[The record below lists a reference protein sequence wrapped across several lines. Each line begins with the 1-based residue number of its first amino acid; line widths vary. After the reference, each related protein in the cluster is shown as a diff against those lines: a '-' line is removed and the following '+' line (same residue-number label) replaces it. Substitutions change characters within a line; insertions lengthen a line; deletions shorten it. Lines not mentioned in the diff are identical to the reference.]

1 MEPITALFGIACLG
15 AGGGV
20 GYWLKQNHEKMQ
32 KLNDFNIVLQESQ
45 SAHFV
50 HLNNQ
55 VADTNARLVAL
66 NGMVDALRATNPE
79 LDGALKAYSTI
90 TQLEQV
96 GQLDESIDNL
106 ELFGNAL
113 TALETLVSPISVESE
128 VGATNLLTQT
138 SSNMVM
144 RLIEIFD
151 SHQMDVKSLGL
162 KPVSAHKLGHA
173 TMSLRRYD
181 WAETSFGIAYAS
193 SPGNANVLEALEF
206 IAIERGDEPLRR
218 HWLEARMTVNP
229 DNPELLRAH
238 AHLLAKM
245 GDMEAERDVLRLEA
259 LGLDTPADRSLLSG
273 LRARAGSHSEALEAI
288 EQALAEDP
296 NQAKDW
302 LSYAT
307 LLYQEGET
315 SKAFDAVDKCLE
327 LDRQSGDGWALCATI
342 LAPKQ
347 NRLKEALKAAIHAV
361 ALDAG
366 GVELVLLKADLL
378 LADGQATAAE
388 ESLTKALDKDM
399 MNGELRA
406 KIATRYLLDGRPDE
420 AQNLLDKTPV
430 GIDHALLHVVEGR
443 LHLVNADKT
452 RDGTGE
458 TDATL
463 LSVAIAAFEGALKL
477 NRELGVAWLGLA
489 RTQRLLR
496 NLDAAEEA
504 LTRARRLLSEDDSSA
519 AAEAALLALD
529 QGDITAAA
537 SLIDV
542 ADIHGDSSVITYVR
556 GNIEARSGHLERALE
571 YYGKTLKSDNTHIRA
586 RLNRC
591 SIYMAMDEGRK
602 ALDDAEILLDLAP
615 NFTLAR
621 FRKAEA
627 EMMLGEW
634 AQARDDLDIVLE
646 KAPHHHQA
654 LTQLAACFI
663 ALERPERAETPL
675 NEALRIAP
683 EYAPAWHQR
692 GLLYLEWGR
701 NDNAMSD
708 FEAAVKADPQHLDSR
723 LHIAAMYHEAEHFD
737 AAESAW
743 RAVLQLDP
751 DHIVAKTRLDEC
763 EVKLMA
769 Q

>member
-20 GYWLKQNHEKMQ
+20 GYWLKQNHEKML

-45 SAHFV
+45 SAHFMQ
-50 HLNNQ
+50 LNDQ
-55 VADTNARLVAL
+55 VSDL
-66 NGMVDALRATNPE
+66 NTQLTTLNKMVDALRATNPE
-79 LDGALKAYSTI
+79 LDGALKAYNTI
-90 TQLEQV
+90 FQLEQLEKK
-96 GQLDESIDNL
+96 GESID
-106 ELFGNAL
+106 ESHAFIEAL
-113 TALETLVSPISVESE
+113 SALETLVSPISVESE
-128 VGATNLLTQT
+128 VGATNILTQT

-151 SHQMDVKSLGL
+151 THQMNVQTLGL

-173 TMSLRRYD
+173 AMSLRRYD
-181 WAETSFGIAYAS
+181 WAETCFGIAYAS

-206 IAIERGDEPLRR
+206 IAIERGDEVLRR
-218 HWLEARMTVNP
+218 HWLEARMTVSP
-229 DNPELLRAH
+229 DNPNLLRAH

-273 LRARAGSHSEALEAI
+273 LRARAGSRSEALEAI

-296 NQAKDW
+296 SQAKDW
-302 LSYAT
+302 LSYAN
-307 LLYQEGET
+307 LLHEEGEV
-315 SKAFDAVDKCLE
+315 SKALDSVNKCLD
-327 LDRQSGDGWALCATI
+327 LDRQNGDAWALSATI
-342 LAPKQ
+342 LATKP
-347 NRLKEALKAAIHAV
+347 NRLKEALKSAIHAV

-366 GVELVLLKADLL
+366 GCDLVLLKADLL
-378 LADGQATAAE
+378 AADGQATAAE
-388 ESLTKALDKDM
+388 ESLVKALDKDM

-406 KIATRYLLDGRPDE
+406 RIATRYLLDGRPDD
-420 AQNLLDKTPV
+420 AQGLLDTTPV

-463 LSVAIAAFEGALKL
+463 LSVAISAFEGALKL

-496 NLDAAEEA
+496 NMDGAEEA
-504 LTRARRLLSEDDSSA
+504 LTRARRLLPEGDSSA

-542 ADIHGDSSVITYVR
+542 ADIHGDSPVISYVR
-556 GNIEARSGHLERALE
+556 GNIEARSGHLDRALE
-571 YYGKTLKSDNTHIRA
+571 YYGKTLKSDTNHIRA

-591 SIYMAMDEGRK
+591 SIYMALDEGRK

-634 AQARDDLDIVLE
+634 SRAREDLDIVLE

-663 ALERPERAETPL
+663 ALDRPERAETPL

-683 EYAPAWHQR
+683 NYAPAWHQR

-723 LHIAAMYHEAEHFD
+723 LHIAAMHHEAEQFD
-737 AAESAW
+737 TAAPAW
-743 RAVLQLDP
+743 REVLQIDP
-751 DHIVAKTRLDEC
+751 DHVVAKTRLDEC
-763 EVKLMA
+763 EAKLIA

>member
-20 GYWLKQNHEKMQ
+20 GYWLKQNHEKML

-45 SAHFV
+45 SAHFMQLNSQV
-50 HLNNQ
+50 SDLNLQLSNLNN
-55 VADTNARLVAL
+55 
-66 NGMVDALRATNPE
+66 MVNALRATNPD

-90 TQLEQV
+90 TQLEQN
-96 GQLDESIDNL
+96 GKNGESIDSSHVFI
-106 ELFGNAL
+106 EAL
-113 TALETLVSPISVESE
+113 SALETLVSPISVDSE

-151 SHQMDVKSLGL
+151 THQMNVKTLGL

-181 WAETSFGIAYAS
+181 WAETCFGIAYAS

-206 IAIERGDEPLRR
+206 IAIERGDEVLRR

-229 DNPELLRAH
+229 DNPDLLRAH

-245 GDMEAERDVLRLEA
+245 GDVEAERDVLRLEA

-273 LRARAGSHSEALEAI
+273 LRARAGSRSEALEAI

-307 LLYQEGET
+307 LLHEEGEV
-315 SKAFDAVDKCLE
+315 SKALDSVNKSLD
-327 LDRQSGDGWALCATI
+327 LDRQSGDAWALSATI
-342 LAPKQ
+342 LAAKP

-366 GVELVLLKADLL
+366 GCDMVLLKADLL

-388 ESLTKALDKDM
+388 ESLVKALDKDM

-406 KIATRYLLDGRPDE
+406 KIATRYLLDGRPND

-463 LSVAIAAFEGALKL
+463 LSVAISAFEGALKL

-489 RTQRLLR
+489 RTHRLLR
-496 NLDAAEEA
+496 NMDGAEEA
-504 LTRARRLLSEDDSSA
+504 LTRARRLLPEGDSSA

-542 ADIHGDSSVITYVR
+542 ADIHGDSPVISYVR
-556 GNIEARSGHLERALE
+556 GNIEARTGHLDRALE
-571 YYGKTLKSDNTHIRA
+571 YYGKTLKADTTHIRA

-591 SIYMAMDEGRK
+591 SIYMALDEGRK
-602 ALDDAEILLDLAP
+602 ALDDTEILLDLAP

-634 AQARDDLDIVLE
+634 SRAREDLDIVLE

-663 ALERPERAETPL
+663 ALDRPERAETPL

-683 EYAPAWHQR
+683 NYAPAWHQR
-692 GLLYLEWGR
+692 GLLYLEWSR

-723 LHIAAMYHEAEHFD
+723 LHIAAMHHESEQFD
-737 AAESAW
+737 AAAPAW
-743 RAVLQLDP
+743 REVLNIDP
-751 DHIVAKTRLDEC
+751 DHVVAKTRLDEC

>member
-20 GYWLKQNHEKMQ
+20 GYWLKQNHEKML

-45 SAHFV
+45 SAHFMQ
-50 HLNNQ
+50 LNNQ
-55 VADTNARLVAL
+55 VSDL
-66 NGMVDALRATNPE
+66 NTQLTTLNNMVDALRATNPE
-79 LDGALKAYSTI
+79 LDGALKAYNTI
-90 TQLEQV
+90 FQLEQ
-96 GQLDESIDNL
+96 LDKKGESID
-106 ELFGNAL
+106 ESHVFIEAL
-113 TALETLVSPISVESE
+113 SALETLVSPISVESE
-128 VGATNLLTQT
+128 VGATNILTQT

-151 SHQMDVKSLGL
+151 THQMNVQTLGL

-173 TMSLRRYD
+173 AMSLRRYD
-181 WAETSFGIAYAS
+181 WAETCFGIAYAS

-206 IAIERGDEPLRR
+206 IAIERGDEVLRR
-218 HWLEARMTVNP
+218 HWLEARMTVSP
-229 DNPELLRAH
+229 DNPDLLRAH

-273 LRARAGSHSEALEAI
+273 LRARAGSRSEALEAI

-296 NQAKDW
+296 SQAKDW
-302 LSYAT
+302 LSYAN
-307 LLYQEGET
+307 LLHEEGEV
-315 SKAFDAVDKCLE
+315 SKALDSVNKCLD
-327 LDRQSGDGWALCATI
+327 LDRQNGDAWALSATI
-342 LAPKQ
+342 LATKP
-347 NRLKEALKAAIHAV
+347 NRLKEALKSAIHAV

-366 GVELVLLKADLL
+366 GCDLVLLKADLL
-378 LADGQATAAE
+378 AADGQATAAE
-388 ESLTKALDKDM
+388 ESLVKALDKDM

-406 KIATRYLLDGRPDE
+406 RIATRYLLDGRPDD
-420 AQNLLDKTPV
+420 AQGLLDSTPV

-463 LSVAIAAFEGALKL
+463 LSVAISAFEGALKL

-496 NLDAAEEA
+496 NMDGAEEA
-504 LTRARRLLSEDDSSA
+504 LTRARRLLPEGDSSA

-542 ADIHGDSSVITYVR
+542 ADIHGDSPVISYVR
-556 GNIEARSGHLERALE
+556 GNIEARSGHLDRALE
-571 YYGKTLKSDNTHIRA
+571 YYGKTLKSDTNHIRA

-591 SIYMAMDEGRK
+591 SIYMALDEGRK

-634 AQARDDLDIVLE
+634 SRAREDLDIVLE

-663 ALERPERAETPL
+663 ALDRPERAETPL

-683 EYAPAWHQR
+683 NYAPAWHQR

-723 LHIAAMYHEAEHFD
+723 LHIAAMNHEAEQFD
-737 AAESAW
+737 VAAPAW
-743 RAVLQLDP
+743 REVQQIDP
-751 DHIVAKTRLDEC
+751 DHVVAKTRIDAC
-763 EVKLMA
+763 EVKMMA
-769 Q
+769 

>member
-15 AGGGV
+15 AGGAV
-20 GYWLKQNHEKMQ
+20 GYWLKQNHEKML

-45 SAHFV
+45 SAHFMQ
-50 HLNNQ
+50 LNNQ
-55 VADTNARLVAL
+55 VSDL
-66 NGMVDALRATNPE
+66 NTQLNTLNNMVDALRATNPE
-79 LDGALKAYSTI
+79 LDGALKAYNI
-90 TQLEQV
+90 IFQLEQLEKK
-96 GQLDESIDNL
+96 GDSIDESHAFI
-106 ELFGNAL
+106 EAL
-113 TALETLVSPISVESE
+113 SALETLVSPISVESE
-128 VGATNLLTQT
+128 VGATNILTQT

-151 SHQMDVKSLGL
+151 THQMNVQTLGL

-173 TMSLRRYD
+173 AMSLRRYD
-181 WAETSFGIAYAS
+181 WAETCFGIAYAS

-206 IAIERGDEPLRR
+206 IAIERGDEVLRR
-218 HWLEARMTVNP
+218 HWLEARMTVSP
-229 DNPELLRAH
+229 DNPNLLRAH

-273 LRARAGSHSEALEAI
+273 LRARAGSRSEALEAI

-296 NQAKDW
+296 SQAKDW
-302 LSYAT
+302 LSYAN
-307 LLYQEGET
+307 LLHEEGEV
-315 SKAFDAVDKCLE
+315 SKALDSVNKCLD
-327 LDRQSGDGWALCATI
+327 LDRQNGDAWALSATI
-342 LAPKQ
+342 LATKP
-347 NRLKEALKAAIHAV
+347 NRLKEALKSAIHAV

-366 GVELVLLKADLL
+366 GCDLVLLKADLL
-378 LADGQATAAE
+378 AADGQATAAE
-388 ESLTKALDKDM
+388 ESLVKALDKDM

-406 KIATRYLLDGRPDE
+406 RIATRYLLDGRPDD
-420 AQNLLDKTPV
+420 AQGLLDTTPV

-463 LSVAIAAFEGALKL
+463 LSVAISAFEGALKL

-496 NLDAAEEA
+496 NMDGAEEA
-504 LTRARRLLSEDDSSA
+504 LTRARRLLPEGDSSA

-542 ADIHGDSSVITYVR
+542 ADIHGDSPVISYVR
-556 GNIEARSGHLERALE
+556 GNIEARSGHLDRALE
-571 YYGKTLKSDNTHIRA
+571 YYGKTLKSDTNHIRA

-591 SIYMAMDEGRK
+591 SIYMALDEGRK

-634 AQARDDLDIVLE
+634 SMAREDLDIVLE

-663 ALERPERAETPL
+663 ALDRPERAETPL

-683 EYAPAWHQR
+683 NYAPAWHQR

-723 LHIAAMYHEAEHFD
+723 LHIAAMHHEAEQFD
-737 AAESAW
+737 TAAPAW
-743 RAVLQLDP
+743 REVLQIDP
-751 DHIVAKTRLDEC
+751 DHVVAKTRLDEC
-763 EVKLMA
+763 EAKLIA

>member
-20 GYWLKQNHEKMQ
+20 GYWLKQNHEKML

-45 SAHFV
+45 SAHFMQ
-50 HLNNQ
+50 LNDQ
-55 VADTNARLVAL
+55 VSDLNTQLTNL
-66 NGMVDALRATNPE
+66 NKMVDALRATNPE
-79 LDGALKAYSTI
+79 LDGALKAYNTI
-90 TQLEQV
+90 FQLEQLEKK
-96 GQLDESIDNL
+96 GESID
-106 ELFGNAL
+106 ESHAFIEAL
-113 TALETLVSPISVESE
+113 SALETLVSPISVESE
-128 VGATNLLTQT
+128 VGATNILTQT

-151 SHQMDVKSLGL
+151 THQMNVQTLGL

-173 TMSLRRYD
+173 AMSLRRYD
-181 WAETSFGIAYAS
+181 WAETCFGIAYAS

-206 IAIERGDEPLRR
+206 IAIERGDEVLRR
-218 HWLEARMTVNP
+218 HWLEARMTVSP
-229 DNPELLRAH
+229 DNPNLLRAH

-273 LRARAGSHSEALEAI
+273 LRARAGSRSEALEAI

-296 NQAKDW
+296 SQAKDW
-302 LSYAT
+302 LSYAN
-307 LLYQEGET
+307 LLHEEGEV
-315 SKAFDAVDKCLE
+315 SKALDSVNKCLD
-327 LDRQSGDGWALCATI
+327 LDRQNGDAWALSATI
-342 LAPKQ
+342 LATKP
-347 NRLKEALKAAIHAV
+347 NRLKEALKSAIHAV

-366 GVELVLLKADLL
+366 GCDLVLLKADLL
-378 LADGQATAAE
+378 AADGQATAAE
-388 ESLTKALDKDM
+388 ESLVKALDKDM

-406 KIATRYLLDGRPDE
+406 RIATRYLLDGRPDD
-420 AQNLLDKTPV
+420 AQGLLDTTPV

-463 LSVAIAAFEGALKL
+463 LSVAISAFEGALKL

-496 NLDAAEEA
+496 NMDGAEEA
-504 LTRARRLLSEDDSSA
+504 LTRARRLLPEGDSSA

-542 ADIHGDSSVITYVR
+542 ADIHGDSPVISYVR
-556 GNIEARSGHLERALE
+556 GNIEARSGHLDRALE
-571 YYGKTLKSDNTHIRA
+571 YYGKTLKSDTNHIRA

-591 SIYMAMDEGRK
+591 SIYMALDEGRK

-634 AQARDDLDIVLE
+634 SRAREDLDIVLE

-663 ALERPERAETPL
+663 ALDRPERAETPL

-683 EYAPAWHQR
+683 NYAPAWHQR

-723 LHIAAMYHEAEHFD
+723 LHIAAMHHEAEQFD
-737 AAESAW
+737 VAAPAW
-743 RAVLQLDP
+743 REVLQIDP
-751 DHIVAKTRLDEC
+751 DHVVAKTRLDEC
-763 EVKLMA
+763 EAKLIA

>member
-20 GYWLKQNHEKMQ
+20 GYWLKQNHEKML

-45 SAHFV
+45 SAHFMQ
-50 HLNNQ
+50 LNNQ
-55 VADTNARLVAL
+55 VSDL
-66 NGMVDALRATNPE
+66 NIQLTTLNNMVDALRATNPE
-79 LDGALKAYSTI
+79 LDGALKAYNTI
-90 TQLEQV
+90 FQLEQLSKN
-96 GQLDESIDNL
+96 GESIDESHTFN
-106 ELFGNAL
+106 EAL
-113 TALETLVSPISVESE
+113 SALETLVSPISVDNE
-128 VGATNLLTQT
+128 VGAANVLTQT

-151 SHQMDVKSLGL
+151 THQMNVQTLGL

-173 TMSLRRYD
+173 AMSLRRYD
-181 WAETSFGIAYAS
+181 WAETCFGIAYAS

-206 IAIERGDEPLRR
+206 IAIERGDEVLRR
-218 HWLEARMTVNP
+218 HWLEARMTVSP
-229 DNPELLRAH
+229 DNPDLLRSH

-273 LRARAGSHSEALEAI
+273 LRARAGSRSEALEAI

-307 LLYQEGET
+307 LLHEEGEVG
-315 SKAFDAVDKCLE
+315 KALDSVNKCLD
-327 LDRQSGDGWALCATI
+327 LDRQNGDAWALSATI
-342 LAPKQ
+342 LATKP
-347 NRLKEALKAAIHAV
+347 NRLKEALKSAIHAV

-366 GVELVLLKADLL
+366 GCDLVLLKADLL
-378 LADGQATAAE
+378 AADGQATAAE
-388 ESLTKALDKDM
+388 ESLIKALDKDM

-406 KIATRYLLDGRPDE
+406 RIATRYLLDGRPDD
-420 AQNLLDKTPV
+420 AQSLLDATPV

-463 LSVAIAAFEGALKL
+463 LSVAISAFEGALKL

-496 NLDAAEEA
+496 NMDGAEEA
-504 LTRARRLLSEDDSSA
+504 LTRARRLLPEGDSSA

-542 ADIHGDSSVITYVR
+542 ADIHGDSPVISYVR
-556 GNIEARSGHLERALE
+556 GNIEARTGHLDRALE
-571 YYGKTLKSDNTHIRA
+571 YYGKTLKSDTNHIRA

-591 SIYMAMDEGRK
+591 SIYMALDEGRK

-634 AQARDDLDIVLE
+634 SRAREDLDIVLE

-663 ALERPERAETPL
+663 ALDRPERAETPL

-683 EYAPAWHQR
+683 NYAPAWHQR

-708 FEAAVKADPQHLDSR
+708 FEAAVKANPQHLDSR
-723 LHIAAMYHEAEHFD
+723 LHIAAMHHEAEQFD
-737 AAESAW
+737 AAAPAW
-743 RAVLQLDP
+743 REVLQIDP

-763 EVKLMA
+763 ETKLTA

>member
-20 GYWLKQNHEKMQ
+20 GYWLKQNHEKML

-45 SAHFV
+45 SAHFMQ
-50 HLNNQ
+50 LNDQ
-55 VADTNARLVAL
+55 VADVNARLSSL
-66 NGMVDALRATNPE
+66 NNMVDALRATKPD
-79 LDGALKAYSTI
+79 LDGALMAYTTI
-90 TQLEQV
+90 TNLEQS
-96 GQLDESIDNL
+96 GQSINDAES
-106 ELFGNAL
+106 FRQAL
-113 TALETLVSPISVESE
+113 HALETLVSTISVESP
-128 VGATNLLTQT
+128 VGATDLLNQT
-138 SSNMVM
+138 TSNMVM
-144 RLIEIFD
+144 RLIELFD
-151 SHQMDVKSLGL
+151 THQMDVTTLGL

-181 WAETSFGIAYAS
+181 WAETCFGIAYAS
-193 SPGNANVLEALEF
+193 SPGNANVLESLEY
-206 IAIERGDEPLRR
+206 IAIERGDEVLRR

-229 DNPELLRAH
+229 DNPDLLRAH
-238 AHLLAKM
+238 AHLLAKL

-259 LGLDTPADRSLLSG
+259 LGLDTAADRSLLSG
-273 LRARAGSHSEALEAI
+273 LRARAGSRSEALEAI

-296 NQAKDW
+296 SQAKDW
-302 LSYAT
+302 LSYAN
-307 LLYQEGET
+307 LLYQDGEI
-315 SKAFDAVDKCLE
+315 SKALDAVDKCLAI
-327 LDRQSGDGWALCATI
+327 DRQSGGAWALSAII

-347 NRLKEALKAAIHAV
+347 NRLKDALKSAIHAV

-366 GVELVLLKADLL
+366 GVNLVLLKADLL

-388 ESLTKALDKDM
+388 ESLTKALEKDM

-406 KIATRYLLDGRPDE
+406 RIATRYLVDGRPDE
-420 AQNLLDKTPV
+420 AQRLLDTTPV

-443 LHLVNADKT
+443 LHLVNADKA

-477 NRELGVAWLGLA
+477 NRELGVAWLGHA
-489 RTQRLLR
+489 RTHRLLR
-496 NLDAAEEA
+496 NLDAAEES
-504 LTRARRLLSEDDSSA
+504 LTRARRLLPEDDSSA

-542 ADIHGDSSVITYVR
+542 ADIHGDSPVITYVR
-556 GNIEARSGHLERALE
+556 GNIEARSGHLGLALE
-571 YYGKTLKSDNTHIRA
+571 YYGKTLKADTNHIRA

-591 SIYMAMDEGRK
+591 SIYMAMDEARK

-634 AQARDDLDIVLE
+634 ARAREDLDIVLE

-663 ALERPERAETPL
+663 ALDRPERAETPL
-675 NEALRIAP
+675 NEALRINP
-683 EYAPAWHQR
+683 DYAPAWHQR

-708 FEAAVKADPQHLDSR
+708 FEAAIKADPQHLDSR
-723 LHIAAMYHEAEHFD
+723 LHIAAMYHESEHFD
-737 AAESAW
+737 AAGSAW

-751 DHIVAKTRLDEC
+751 DHIVAKARLDEC
-763 EVKLMA
+763 EAKLVA
-769 Q
+769 

>member
-20 GYWLKQNHEKMQ
+20 GYWLKQNHEKML

-45 SAHFV
+45 SAHFMQ
-50 HLNNQ
+50 LNNQ
-55 VADTNARLVAL
+55 VSDL
-66 NGMVDALRATNPE
+66 NTQLTTLNNMVDALRATNPE
-79 LDGALKAYSTI
+79 LDGALKAYNTI
-90 TQLEQV
+90 FQLEQ
-96 GQLDESIDNL
+96 LDKKGESID
-106 ELFGNAL
+106 ESHAFIEAL
-113 TALETLVSPISVESE
+113 SALETLVSPISVESE
-128 VGATNLLTQT
+128 VGATNILTQT

-151 SHQMDVKSLGL
+151 THQMNVQTLGL

-173 TMSLRRYD
+173 AMSLRRYD
-181 WAETSFGIAYAS
+181 WAETCFGIAYAS

-206 IAIERGDEPLRR
+206 IAIERGDEVLRR
-218 HWLEARMTVNP
+218 HWLEARMTVSP
-229 DNPELLRAH
+229 DNPDLLRAH

-273 LRARAGSHSEALEAI
+273 LRARAGSRSEALEAI

-296 NQAKDW
+296 SQAKDW
-302 LSYAT
+302 LSYAN
-307 LLYQEGET
+307 LLHEEGEV
-315 SKAFDAVDKCLE
+315 SKALDSVNKCLD
-327 LDRQSGDGWALCATI
+327 LDRQNGDAWALSATI
-342 LAPKQ
+342 LATKP
-347 NRLKEALKAAIHAV
+347 NRLKEALKSAIHAV

-366 GVELVLLKADLL
+366 GCDLVLLKADLL
-378 LADGQATAAE
+378 AADGQATAAE
-388 ESLTKALDKDM
+388 ESLVKALDKDM

-406 KIATRYLLDGRPDE
+406 RIATRYLLDGRPDD
-420 AQNLLDKTPV
+420 AQGLLDSTPV

-463 LSVAIAAFEGALKL
+463 LSVAISAFEGALKL

-496 NLDAAEEA
+496 NMDGAEEA
-504 LTRARRLLSEDDSSA
+504 LTRARRLLPEGDSSA

-542 ADIHGDSSVITYVR
+542 ADIHGDSPVISYVR
-556 GNIEARSGHLERALE
+556 GNIEARSGHLDRALE
-571 YYGKTLKSDNTHIRA
+571 YYGKTLKSDTNHIRA

-591 SIYMAMDEGRK
+591 SIYMALDEGRK

-634 AQARDDLDIVLE
+634 SRAREDLDIVLE

-663 ALERPERAETPL
+663 ALDRPERAETPL

-683 EYAPAWHQR
+683 NYAPAWHQR

-723 LHIAAMYHEAEHFD
+723 LHIAAMHHEAEQFD
-737 AAESAW
+737 VAAPAW
-743 RAVLQLDP
+743 REVLQIDP
-751 DHIVAKTRLDEC
+751 DHVVAKTRLDEC

-769 Q
+769 

>member
-20 GYWLKQNHEKMQ
+20 GYWLKQNHEKML

-45 SAHFV
+45 SAHFMQ
-50 HLNNQ
+50 LNDQ
-55 VADTNARLVAL
+55 VSDL
-66 NGMVDALRATNPE
+66 NTQLTTLNKMVDALRATNPE
-79 LDGALKAYSTI
+79 LDGALKAYNTI
-90 TQLEQV
+90 FQLEQLEKK
-96 GQLDESIDNL
+96 GESID
-106 ELFGNAL
+106 ESHAFIEAL
-113 TALETLVSPISVESE
+113 SALETLVSPISVESE
-128 VGATNLLTQT
+128 VGATNILTQT

-151 SHQMDVKSLGL
+151 THQMNVQTLGL

-173 TMSLRRYD
+173 AMSLRRYD
-181 WAETSFGIAYAS
+181 WAETCFGIAYAS

-206 IAIERGDEPLRR
+206 IAIERGDEVLRR
-218 HWLEARMTVNP
+218 HWLEARMTVSP
-229 DNPELLRAH
+229 DNPNLLRAH

-273 LRARAGSHSEALEAI
+273 LRARAGSRSEALEAI

-296 NQAKDW
+296 SQAKDW
-302 LSYAT
+302 LSYAN
-307 LLYQEGET
+307 LLHEEGEV
-315 SKAFDAVDKCLE
+315 SKALDSVNKCLD
-327 LDRQSGDGWALCATI
+327 LDRQNGDAWALSATI
-342 LAPKQ
+342 LATKP
-347 NRLKEALKAAIHAV
+347 NRLKEALKSAIHAV

-366 GVELVLLKADLL
+366 GCDLVLLKADLL
-378 LADGQATAAE
+378 AADGQATAAE
-388 ESLTKALDKDM
+388 ESLVKALDKDM

-406 KIATRYLLDGRPDE
+406 RIATRYLLDGRPDD
-420 AQNLLDKTPV
+420 AQGLLDSTPV

-463 LSVAIAAFEGALKL
+463 LSVAISAFEGALKL

-496 NLDAAEEA
+496 NMDGAEEA
-504 LTRARRLLSEDDSSA
+504 LTRARRLLPEGDSSA

-542 ADIHGDSSVITYVR
+542 ADIHGDSPVISYVR
-556 GNIEARSGHLERALE
+556 GNIEARSGHLDRALE
-571 YYGKTLKSDNTHIRA
+571 YYGKTLKSDTNHIRA

-591 SIYMAMDEGRK
+591 SIYMALDEGRK

-634 AQARDDLDIVLE
+634 SRAREDLDIVLE

-663 ALERPERAETPL
+663 ALDRPERAETPL

-683 EYAPAWHQR
+683 NYAPAWHQR

-701 NDNAMSD
+701 NDNAISD

-723 LHIAAMYHEAEHFD
+723 LHIAAMHHEAEQFD
-737 AAESAW
+737 VAAPAW
-743 RAVLQLDP
+743 REVLQIDP
-751 DHIVAKTRLDEC
+751 DHVVAKTRLDEC
-763 EVKLMA
+763 EAKLIA

>member
-20 GYWLKQNHEKMQ
+20 GYWLKQNHEKML

-45 SAHFV
+45 SAHFMQ
-50 HLNNQ
+50 LNNQ
-55 VADTNARLVAL
+55 VSDL
-66 NGMVDALRATNPE
+66 NTQLNTLNNMVDALRATNPE
-79 LDGALKAYSTI
+79 LDGALKAYNTI
-90 TQLEQV
+90 FQLEQLEKK
-96 GQLDESIDNL
+96 GESID
-106 ELFGNAL
+106 ESHAFIEAL
-113 TALETLVSPISVESE
+113 SALETLVSPISVESE
-128 VGATNLLTQT
+128 VGATNILTQT

-151 SHQMDVKSLGL
+151 THQMNVQTLGL

-173 TMSLRRYD
+173 AMSLRRYD
-181 WAETSFGIAYAS
+181 WAETCFGIAYAS

-206 IAIERGDEPLRR
+206 IAIERGDEVLRR
-218 HWLEARMTVNP
+218 HWLEARMTVSP
-229 DNPELLRAH
+229 DNPDLLRAH

-273 LRARAGSHSEALEAI
+273 LRARAGSRSEALEAI

-296 NQAKDW
+296 SQAKDW
-302 LSYAT
+302 LSYAN
-307 LLYQEGET
+307 LLHEEGEV
-315 SKAFDAVDKCLE
+315 SKALDSVNKCLD
-327 LDRQSGDGWALCATI
+327 LDRQNGDAWALSATI
-342 LAPKQ
+342 LATKP
-347 NRLKEALKAAIHAV
+347 NRLKEALKSAIHAV

-366 GVELVLLKADLL
+366 GCDLVLLKADLL
-378 LADGQATAAE
+378 AADGQATAAE
-388 ESLTKALDKDM
+388 ESLVKALDKDM

-406 KIATRYLLDGRPDE
+406 RIATRYLLDGRPDD
-420 AQNLLDKTPV
+420 AQGLLDSTPV

-463 LSVAIAAFEGALKL
+463 LSVAISAFEGALKL

-496 NLDAAEEA
+496 NMDGAEEA
-504 LTRARRLLSEDDSSA
+504 LTRARRLLPEGDSSA

-542 ADIHGDSSVITYVR
+542 ADIHGDSPVICYVR
-556 GNIEARSGHLERALE
+556 GNIEAISGHLDPALE
-571 YYGKTLKSDNTHIRA
+571 DYGKTLKSDTNHIRA

-591 SIYMAMDEGRK
+591 SIYMALDEGRK

-634 AQARDDLDIVLE
+634 SRAREDLDIVLE
-646 KAPHHHQA
+646 KAPHHHQV

-663 ALERPERAETPL
+663 ALDRPERAETPL

-683 EYAPAWHQR
+683 NYAPAWHQR

-701 NDNAMSD
+701 NDNAISD

-723 LHIAAMYHEAEHFD
+723 LHIAAMHHEAEQFD
-737 AAESAW
+737 VAAPAW
-743 RAVLQLDP
+743 REVLQIDP
-751 DHIVAKTRLDEC
+751 DHVVAKTRLDEC

-769 Q
+769 

>member
-20 GYWLKQNHEKMQ
+20 GYWLKQNHEKML

-45 SAHFV
+45 SAHFMQ
-50 HLNNQ
+50 LNNQ
-55 VADTNARLVAL
+55 VSDL
-66 NGMVDALRATNPE
+66 NIQLTTLNNMVDALRATNPE
-79 LDGALKAYSTI
+79 LDGALKAYNTI
-90 TQLEQV
+90 FQLEQLSKN
-96 GQLDESIDNL
+96 GESID
-106 ELFGNAL
+106 ESHAFIEAL
-113 TALETLVSPISVESE
+113 SALETLVSPISVENE
-128 VGATNLLTQT
+128 VGAANILTQT

-151 SHQMDVKSLGL
+151 THQMNVQTLGL

-173 TMSLRRYD
+173 AMSLRRYD
-181 WAETSFGIAYAS
+181 WAETCFGIAYAS

-206 IAIERGDEPLRR
+206 IAIERGDEVLRR
-218 HWLEARMTVNP
+218 HWLEARMTVSP
-229 DNPELLRAH
+229 DNPDLLRSH

-273 LRARAGSHSEALEAI
+273 LRARAGSRSEALEAI

-307 LLYQEGET
+307 LLHEEGEVG
-315 SKAFDAVDKCLE
+315 KALDSVNKCLD
-327 LDRQSGDGWALCATI
+327 LDRQNGDAWALSATI
-342 LAPKQ
+342 LATKP
-347 NRLKEALKAAIHAV
+347 NRLKEALKSAIHAV

-366 GVELVLLKADLL
+366 GCDLVLLKADLL
-378 LADGQATAAE
+378 AADGQATAAE
-388 ESLTKALDKDM
+388 ESLIKALDKDM

-406 KIATRYLLDGRPDE
+406 RIATRYLLDGRPDD
-420 AQNLLDKTPV
+420 AQSLLDATPV

-463 LSVAIAAFEGALKL
+463 LSVAISAFEGALKL

-496 NLDAAEEA
+496 NMDGAEEA
-504 LTRARRLLSEDDSSA
+504 LTRARRLLPEGDSSA

-542 ADIHGDSSVITYVR
+542 ADIHGDSPVISYVR
-556 GNIEARSGHLERALE
+556 GNIEARTGHLDRALE
-571 YYGKTLKSDNTHIRA
+571 YYGKTLKSDTNHIRA

-591 SIYMAMDEGRK
+591 SIYMALDEGRK

-634 AQARDDLDIVLE
+634 SRAREDLDIVLE

-663 ALERPERAETPL
+663 ALDRPERAETPL

-683 EYAPAWHQR
+683 NYAPAWHQR

-708 FEAAVKADPQHLDSR
+708 FEAAVKANPQHLDSR
-723 LHIAAMYHEAEHFD
+723 LHIAAMHHEAEQFD
-737 AAESAW
+737 VAAPAW
-743 RAVLQLDP
+743 REVLQIDP
-751 DHIVAKTRLDEC
+751 DHVVAKTRLDEC
-763 EVKLMA
+763 EAKLIA

>member
-20 GYWLKQNHEKMQ
+20 GYWLKQNHEKML

-45 SAHFV
+45 SAHFMQ
-50 HLNNQ
+50 LNNQ
-55 VADTNARLVAL
+55 VSDL
-66 NGMVDALRATNPE
+66 NTQLTTLNNMVDALRATNPE
-79 LDGALKAYSTI
+79 LDGALKAYNTI
-90 TQLEQV
+90 FQLEQLNKK
-96 GQLDESIDNL
+96 GESID
-106 ELFGNAL
+106 ESHAFIEAL
-113 TALETLVSPISVESE
+113 SALETLVSPISVESE
-128 VGATNLLTQT
+128 VGATNILTQT

-151 SHQMDVKSLGL
+151 THQMNVQTLGL

-173 TMSLRRYD
+173 AMSLRRYD
-181 WAETSFGIAYAS
+181 WAETCFGIAYAS

-206 IAIERGDEPLRR
+206 IAIERGDEVLRR
-218 HWLEARMTVNP
+218 HWLEARMTVSP
-229 DNPELLRAH
+229 DNPDLLRAH

-273 LRARAGSHSEALEAI
+273 LRARAGSRSEALEAI

-296 NQAKDW
+296 SQAKDW
-302 LSYAT
+302 LSYAN
-307 LLYQEGET
+307 LLHEEGEV
-315 SKAFDAVDKCLE
+315 SKALDSVNKCLD
-327 LDRQSGDGWALCATI
+327 LDRQNGDAWALSATI
-342 LAPKQ
+342 LATKP
-347 NRLKEALKAAIHAV
+347 NRLKEALKSAIHAV

-366 GVELVLLKADLL
+366 GCDLVLLKADLL
-378 LADGQATAAE
+378 AADGQATAAE
-388 ESLTKALDKDM
+388 ESLVKALDKDM

-406 KIATRYLLDGRPDE
+406 RIATRYLLDGRPDD
-420 AQNLLDKTPV
+420 AQGLLDSTPV

-463 LSVAIAAFEGALKL
+463 LSVAISAFEGALKL

-496 NLDAAEEA
+496 NMDGAEEA
-504 LTRARRLLSEDDSSA
+504 LTRARRLLPEGDSSA

-542 ADIHGDSSVITYVR
+542 ADIHGDSPVISYVR
-556 GNIEARSGHLERALE
+556 GNIEARSGHLDRALE
-571 YYGKTLKSDNTHIRA
+571 YYGKTLKSDTNHIRA

-591 SIYMAMDEGRK
+591 SIYMALDEGRK

-634 AQARDDLDIVLE
+634 SRAREDLDIVLE

-663 ALERPERAETPL
+663 ALDRPERAETPL

-683 EYAPAWHQR
+683 NYAPAWHQR

-723 LHIAAMYHEAEHFD
+723 LHIAAMHHEAEQFD
-737 AAESAW
+737 VAAPAW
-743 RAVLQLDP
+743 REVLQIDP
-751 DHIVAKTRLDEC
+751 DHVVAKTRLDEC
-763 EVKLMA
+763 EVKLIA
-769 Q
+769 

>member
-20 GYWLKQNHEKMQ
+20 GYWLKQNHEKML

-45 SAHFV
+45 SAHFAQLNSQV
-50 HLNNQ
+50 SDLGIQLSNLNN
-55 VADTNARLVAL
+55 L
-66 NGMVDALRATNPE
+66 VDALRATNPD

-90 TQLEQV
+90 IQLEQD
-96 GQLDESIDNL
+96 GKNCESITGTHTFI
-106 ELFGNAL
+106 EAL
-113 TALETLVSPISVESE
+113 SALETLVSPISVDSE
-128 VGATNLLTQT
+128 VGVTDLLTQT
-138 SSNMVM
+138 SLNMVM

-151 SHQMDVKSLGL
+151 THQMDVKTLEL

-173 TMSLRRYD
+173 ALSLRRYD
-181 WAETSFGIAYAS
+181 WAETCFGIAYAS

-206 IAIERGDEPLRR
+206 IAIERGDEVLRR

-273 LRARAGSHSEALEAI
+273 LRARAGSRSEALEAI

-296 NQAKDW
+296 SQAKDW
-302 LSYAT
+302 LSYAN
-307 LLYQEGET
+307 LLHQEGEV
-315 SKAFDAVDKCLE
+315 SKALDSVNKSLD
-327 LDRQSGDGWALCATI
+327 LDRQNGDAWALSATI
-342 LAPKQ
+342 LATKP

-366 GVELVLLKADLL
+366 GCDMVLLKADLL
-378 LADGQATAAE
+378 VADGQATAAE
-388 ESLTKALDKDM
+388 ESLVKALDKDM

-406 KIATRYLLDGRPDE
+406 KIATRYLLDGRPNE

-463 LSVAIAAFEGALKL
+463 LSVAISAFEGALKL

-489 RTQRLLR
+489 RTHRLLR
-496 NLDAAEEA
+496 NIDSAEEA
-504 LTRARRLLSEDDSSA
+504 LTRARRLLPEGDSSA

-542 ADIHGDSSVITYVR
+542 ADIHGDGPVISYVR
-556 GNIEARSGHLERALE
+556 GNIEARTGNLDTALE
-571 YYGKTLKSDNTHIRA
+571 YYDRTLKADTTHIRA

-591 SIYMAMDEGRK
+591 SIYMALDEGRK

-634 AQARDDLDIVLE
+634 TRAREDLDIVLE

-675 NEALRIAP
+675 NEALRVAP
-683 EYAPAWHQR
+683 NYAPAWHQR

-708 FEAAVKADPQHLDSR
+708 FEAAVKADPLHLDSR
-723 LHIAAMYHEAEHFD
+723 LHIAAIHHESEHFD
-737 AAESAW
+737 AAAPAW
-743 RAVLQLDP
+743 REVLNINP
-751 DHIVAKTRLDEC
+751 DHVVAKTRLDEC
-763 EVKLMA
+763 EAKLIA

>member
-20 GYWLKQNHEKMQ
+20 GYWLKQNHEKML

-45 SAHFV
+45 SAHFMQ
-50 HLNNQ
+50 LNDQ
-55 VADTNARLVAL
+55 VSDL
-66 NGMVDALRATNPE
+66 NTQLTTLNKMVDALRATNPE
-79 LDGALKAYSTI
+79 LDGALKAYNTI
-90 TQLEQV
+90 FQLEQLNKK
-96 GQLDESIDNL
+96 GESIDQSHAFI
-106 ELFGNAL
+106 EAL
-113 TALETLVSPISVESE
+113 SALETLVSPISVESE
-128 VGATNLLTQT
+128 VGATNILTQT

-151 SHQMDVKSLGL
+151 THQMNVQALGL

-173 TMSLRRYD
+173 AMSLRRYD
-181 WAETSFGIAYAS
+181 WAETCFGIAYAS

-206 IAIERGDEPLRR
+206 IAIERGDEVLRR
-218 HWLEARMTVNP
+218 HWLEARMTVSP
-229 DNPELLRAH
+229 DNPDLLRAH

-273 LRARAGSHSEALEAI
+273 LRARAGSRSEALEAI

-296 NQAKDW
+296 SQAKDW
-302 LSYAT
+302 LSYAN
-307 LLYQEGET
+307 LLHEEGEV
-315 SKAFDAVDKCLE
+315 SKALDSVNKCLD
-327 LDRQSGDGWALCATI
+327 LDRQNGDAWALSATI
-342 LAPKQ
+342 LATKP
-347 NRLKEALKAAIHAV
+347 NRLKEALKSAIHAV

-366 GVELVLLKADLL
+366 GSDLVLLKADLL
-378 LADGQATAAE
+378 AADGQATAAE
-388 ESLTKALDKDM
+388 ESLVKALDKDM

-406 KIATRYLLDGRPDE
+406 RIATRYLLDGRPDD
-420 AQNLLDKTPV
+420 AQRVLDSTPV

-463 LSVAIAAFEGALKL
+463 LSVAISAFEGALKL

-496 NLDAAEEA
+496 NMDGAEEA
-504 LTRARRLLSEDDSSA
+504 LTRARRLLPEGDSSA

-542 ADIHGDSSVITYVR
+542 ADIHGDSPVISYVR
-556 GNIEARSGHLERALE
+556 GNIEARSGHLDRALE
-571 YYGKTLKSDNTHIRA
+571 YYGKTLKSDTNHIRA

-591 SIYMAMDEGRK
+591 SIYMALDEGRK

-634 AQARDDLDIVLE
+634 SRAREDLDIVLE

-663 ALERPERAETPL
+663 ALDRPERAETPL

-683 EYAPAWHQR
+683 NYAPAWHQR

-708 FEAAVKADPQHLDSR
+708 FEAAVKADPKHLDSR
-723 LHIAAMYHEAEHFD
+723 LHIAAMHHEAEQFD
-737 AAESAW
+737 VAAPAW
-743 RAVLQLDP
+743 REVLQIDP
-751 DHIVAKTRLDEC
+751 DHVVAKTRLDEC

-769 Q
+769 

>member
-20 GYWLKQNHEKMQ
+20 GYWLKQNHEKML

-45 SAHFV
+45 SAHFMQ
-50 HLNNQ
+50 LNNQ
-55 VADTNARLVAL
+55 VSDL
-66 NGMVDALRATNPE
+66 NIQLTTLNNMVDALRATNPE
-79 LDGALKAYSTI
+79 LDGALKAYNTI
-90 TQLEQV
+90 FQLEQLSKN
-96 GQLDESIDNL
+96 GESID
-106 ELFGNAL
+106 ESHAFIEAL
-113 TALETLVSPISVESE
+113 SALETLVSPISVENE
-128 VGATNLLTQT
+128 VGAANILTQT

-151 SHQMDVKSLGL
+151 THQMNVQTLGL

-173 TMSLRRYD
+173 AMSLRRYD
-181 WAETSFGIAYAS
+181 WAETCFGIAYAS

-206 IAIERGDEPLRR
+206 IAIERGDEVLRR
-218 HWLEARMTVNP
+218 HWLEARMTVSP
-229 DNPELLRAH
+229 DNPDLLRSH

-273 LRARAGSHSEALEAI
+273 LRARAGSRSEALEAI

-307 LLYQEGET
+307 LLHEEGEVG
-315 SKAFDAVDKCLE
+315 KALDSVNKCLD
-327 LDRQSGDGWALCATI
+327 LDRQNGDAWALSATI
-342 LAPKQ
+342 LATKP
-347 NRLKEALKAAIHAV
+347 NRLKEALKSAIHAV

-366 GVELVLLKADLL
+366 GCDLVLLKADLL
-378 LADGQATAAE
+378 AADGQATAAE
-388 ESLTKALDKDM
+388 ESLIKALDKDM

-406 KIATRYLLDGRPDE
+406 RIATRYLLDGRPDD
-420 AQNLLDKTPV
+420 AQSLLDATPV

-463 LSVAIAAFEGALKL
+463 LSVAISAFEGALKL

-496 NLDAAEEA
+496 NMDGAEEA
-504 LTRARRLLSEDDSSA
+504 LTRARRLLPEGDSSA

-542 ADIHGDSSVITYVR
+542 ADIHGDSPVISYVR
-556 GNIEARSGHLERALE
+556 GNIEARTGHLDRALE
-571 YYGKTLKSDNTHIRA
+571 YYGKTLKSDTNHIRA

-591 SIYMAMDEGRK
+591 SIYMALDEGRK

-634 AQARDDLDIVLE
+634 SRAREDLDIVLE

-663 ALERPERAETPL
+663 ALDRPERAETPL

-683 EYAPAWHQR
+683 NYAPAWHQR

-708 FEAAVKADPQHLDSR
+708 FEAAVKANPQHLDSR
-723 LHIAAMYHEAEHFD
+723 LHIAAMHHEAEQFD
-737 AAESAW
+737 AAAPAW
-743 RAVLQLDP
+743 REVLQIDP
-751 DHIVAKTRLDEC
+751 DHVVAKTRLDEC
-763 EVKLMA
+763 ETKLTA

>member
-20 GYWLKQNHEKMQ
+20 GYWLKQNHEKML

-45 SAHFV
+45 SAHFMQLNSQV
-50 HLNNQ
+50 SDLNLQLSNLNN
-55 VADTNARLVAL
+55 
-66 NGMVDALRATNPE
+66 MVNALRATNPD

-90 TQLEQV
+90 TQLEQN
-96 GQLDESIDNL
+96 GKNGESIDRS
-106 ELFGNAL
+106 EVFIEAL
-113 TALETLVSPISVESE
+113 SALETLVSPISVDSE

-151 SHQMDVKSLGL
+151 THQMNVKTLGL

-181 WAETSFGIAYAS
+181 WAETCFGIAYAS

-206 IAIERGDEPLRR
+206 IAIERGDEVLRR

-229 DNPELLRAH
+229 DNPDLLRAH

-245 GDMEAERDVLRLEA
+245 GDVEAERDVLRLEA

-273 LRARAGSHSEALEAI
+273 LRARAGSRSEALEAI

-307 LLYQEGET
+307 LLHEEGEV
-315 SKAFDAVDKCLE
+315 SKALDSVNKSLD
-327 LDRQSGDGWALCATI
+327 LDRQSGDAWALSATI
-342 LAPKQ
+342 LAAKP

-366 GVELVLLKADLL
+366 GCDMLLLKADLL

-388 ESLTKALDKDM
+388 ESLVKALDKDM

-406 KIATRYLLDGRPDE
+406 KIATRYLLDGRPND

-463 LSVAIAAFEGALKL
+463 LSVAISAFEGALKL

-489 RTQRLLR
+489 RTHRLLR
-496 NLDAAEEA
+496 NMDGAEEA
-504 LTRARRLLSEDDSSA
+504 LTRARRLLPEGDSSA

-542 ADIHGDSSVITYVR
+542 ADIHGDSPVISYVR
-556 GNIEARSGHLERALE
+556 GNIEARTGHLDRALE
-571 YYGKTLKSDNTHIRA
+571 YYGKTLKADTTHIRA

-591 SIYMAMDEGRK
+591 SIYMALDEGRK
-602 ALDDAEILLDLAP
+602 ALDDTEILLDLAP

-634 AQARDDLDIVLE
+634 SRAREDLDIVLE

-663 ALERPERAETPL
+663 ALDRPERAETPL

-683 EYAPAWHQR
+683 NYAPAWHQR

-723 LHIAAMYHEAEHFD
+723 LHIAAMHHESEQFD
-737 AAESAW
+737 AAAPAW
-743 RAVLQLDP
+743 REVLNIDP
-751 DHIVAKTRLDEC
+751 DHVVAKTRLDEC

>member
-20 GYWLKQNHEKMQ
+20 GYWLKQNHEKML

-45 SAHFV
+45 SAHFMQ
-50 HLNNQ
+50 LNNQ
-55 VADTNARLVAL
+55 VSDL
-66 NGMVDALRATNPE
+66 NIQLTTLNNMVDALRATNPE
-79 LDGALKAYSTI
+79 LDGALKAYNTI
-90 TQLEQV
+90 FQLEQLTKN
-96 GQLDESIDNL
+96 GESID
-106 ELFGNAL
+106 ESHAFIEAL
-113 TALETLVSPISVESE
+113 SALETLVSPISVDNE
-128 VGATNLLTQT
+128 VGAANVLTQT

-151 SHQMDVKSLGL
+151 THQMNVQTLGL

-173 TMSLRRYD
+173 AMSLRRYD
-181 WAETSFGIAYAS
+181 WAETCFGIAYAS
-193 SPGNANVLEALEF
+193 SPGNANVLEALEL
-206 IAIERGDEPLRR
+206 IAIERSDEVLRR
-218 HWLEARMTVNP
+218 HWLEARMTVSP
-229 DNPELLRAH
+229 DNPDLLRSH

-273 LRARAGSHSEALEAI
+273 LRARAGSRSEALEAI

-307 LLYQEGET
+307 LLHEEGEVG
-315 SKAFDAVDKCLE
+315 KALDSVNKCLD
-327 LDRQSGDGWALCATI
+327 LDRQNGDAWALSATI
-342 LAPKQ
+342 LATKP
-347 NRLKEALKAAIHAV
+347 NRLKEALKSAIHAV

-366 GVELVLLKADLL
+366 GCDLVLLKADLL
-378 LADGQATAAE
+378 AADGQAIAAE
-388 ESLTKALDKDM
+388 ESLIKALDKDM

-406 KIATRYLLDGRPDE
+406 RIATRYLLDGRPDD
-420 AQNLLDKTPV
+420 AQSLLDATPV

-463 LSVAIAAFEGALKL
+463 LSVAISAFEGALKL

-496 NLDAAEEA
+496 NMDGAEEA
-504 LTRARRLLSEDDSSA
+504 LTRARRLLPEGDSSA

-542 ADIHGDSSVITYVR
+542 ADIHGDSPVISYVR
-556 GNIEARSGHLERALE
+556 GNIEARTGHLDRALE
-571 YYGKTLKSDNTHIRA
+571 YYGKTLKSDTNHIRA

-591 SIYMAMDEGRK
+591 SIYMALDEGRK

-634 AQARDDLDIVLE
+634 SRAREDLDIVLE

-663 ALERPERAETPL
+663 ALDRPERAETPL

-683 EYAPAWHQR
+683 NYAPAWHQR

-708 FEAAVKADPQHLDSR
+708 FEAAVKANPQHLDSR
-723 LHIAAMYHEAEHFD
+723 LHIAAMHHEAEQFD
-737 AAESAW
+737 AAAHAW
-743 RAVLQLDP
+743 REVLQIDP

-763 EVKLMA
+763 ETKLTA

>member
-20 GYWLKQNHEKMQ
+20 GYWLKQNHEKML

-45 SAHFV
+45 SAHFMQ
-50 HLNNQ
+50 LNNQ
-55 VADTNARLVAL
+55 VSDL
-66 NGMVDALRATNPE
+66 NTQLTTLNNMVDALRATNPE
-79 LDGALKAYSTI
+79 LDGALKAYNTI
-90 TQLEQV
+90 FQLEQ
-96 GQLDESIDNL
+96 LDKKGESID
-106 ELFGNAL
+106 ESHAFIEAL
-113 TALETLVSPISVESE
+113 SALETLVSPISVESE
-128 VGATNLLTQT
+128 VGATNILTQT

-151 SHQMDVKSLGL
+151 THQMNVQALGL

-173 TMSLRRYD
+173 AMSLRRYD
-181 WAETSFGIAYAS
+181 WAETCFGIAYAS

-206 IAIERGDEPLRR
+206 IAIERGDEVLRR
-218 HWLEARMTVNP
+218 HWLEARMTVSP
-229 DNPELLRAH
+229 DNPDLLRAH

-273 LRARAGSHSEALEAI
+273 LRARAGSRSEALEAI

-296 NQAKDW
+296 SQAKDW
-302 LSYAT
+302 LSYAN
-307 LLYQEGET
+307 LLHEEGEV
-315 SKAFDAVDKCLE
+315 SKALDSVNKCLD
-327 LDRQSGDGWALCATI
+327 LDRQNGDAWALSATI
-342 LAPKQ
+342 LATKP
-347 NRLKEALKAAIHAV
+347 NRLKEALKSAIHAV

-366 GVELVLLKADLL
+366 GCDLVLLKADLL
-378 LADGQATAAE
+378 AADGQATAAE
-388 ESLTKALDKDM
+388 ESLVKALDKDM

-406 KIATRYLLDGRPDE
+406 RIATRYLLDGRPDD
-420 AQNLLDKTPV
+420 AQVLLDSTPV

-463 LSVAIAAFEGALKL
+463 LSVAISAFEGALKL

-496 NLDAAEEA
+496 NMDGAEEA
-504 LTRARRLLSEDDSSA
+504 LTRARRLLPEGDSSA

-542 ADIHGDSSVITYVR
+542 ADIHGDSPVISYVR
-556 GNIEARSGHLERALE
+556 GNIEARSGHLDRALE
-571 YYGKTLKSDNTHIRA
+571 YYGKTLKSDTNHIRA

-591 SIYMAMDEGRK
+591 SIYMALDEGRK

-634 AQARDDLDIVLE
+634 SRAREDLDIVLE

-663 ALERPERAETPL
+663 ALDRPERAETPL

-683 EYAPAWHQR
+683 NYAPAWHQR

-723 LHIAAMYHEAEHFD
+723 LHIAAMHHEAEQFD
-737 AAESAW
+737 VAAPAW
-743 RAVLQLDP
+743 REVLQIDP
-751 DHIVAKTRLDEC
+751 DHVVAKTRLDEC

-769 Q
+769 

>member
-20 GYWLKQNHEKMQ
+20 GYWLKQNHEKML

-45 SAHFV
+45 SAHFMQ
-50 HLNNQ
+50 LNNQ
-55 VADTNARLVAL
+55 VSDL
-66 NGMVDALRATNPE
+66 NTQLTTLNNMVDALRATNPE
-79 LDGALKAYSTI
+79 LDGALKAYNTI
-90 TQLEQV
+90 FQLEQ
-96 GQLDESIDNL
+96 LDKKGESID
-106 ELFGNAL
+106 ESHAFIEAL
-113 TALETLVSPISVESE
+113 SALETLVSPISVESE
-128 VGATNLLTQT
+128 VGATNILTQT

-151 SHQMDVKSLGL
+151 THQMNVQALGL

-173 TMSLRRYD
+173 AMSLRRYD
-181 WAETSFGIAYAS
+181 WAETCFGIAYAS

-206 IAIERGDEPLRR
+206 IAIERGDEVLRR
-218 HWLEARMTVNP
+218 HWLEARMTVSP
-229 DNPELLRAH
+229 DNPDLLRAH

-273 LRARAGSHSEALEAI
+273 LRARAGSRSEALEAI

-296 NQAKDW
+296 SQAKDW
-302 LSYAT
+302 LSYAN
-307 LLYQEGET
+307 LLHEEGEV
-315 SKAFDAVDKCLE
+315 SKALDSVNKCLD
-327 LDRQSGDGWALCATI
+327 LDRQNGDAWALSATI
-342 LAPKQ
+342 LATKP
-347 NRLKEALKAAIHAV
+347 NRLKEALKSAIHAV

-366 GVELVLLKADLL
+366 GCDLVLLKADLL
-378 LADGQATAAE
+378 AADGQATAAE
-388 ESLTKALDKDM
+388 ESLVKALDKDM

-406 KIATRYLLDGRPDE
+406 RIATRYLLDGRPDD
-420 AQNLLDKTPV
+420 AQKVLDSTPV

-463 LSVAIAAFEGALKL
+463 LSVAISAFEGALKL

-496 NLDAAEEA
+496 NMDGAEEA
-504 LTRARRLLSEDDSSA
+504 LTRARRLLPEGDSSA

-542 ADIHGDSSVITYVR
+542 ADIHGDSPVISYVR
-556 GNIEARSGHLERALE
+556 GNIEARSGHLDRALE
-571 YYGKTLKSDNTHIRA
+571 YYGKTLKSDTNHIRA

-591 SIYMAMDEGRK
+591 SIYMALDEGRK

-634 AQARDDLDIVLE
+634 SRAREDLDIVLE

-663 ALERPERAETPL
+663 ALDRPERAETPL

-683 EYAPAWHQR
+683 NYAPAWHQR

-723 LHIAAMYHEAEHFD
+723 LHIAAMHHEAEQFD
-737 AAESAW
+737 VAAPAW
-743 RAVLQLDP
+743 REVLQIDP
-751 DHIVAKTRLDEC
+751 DHVVAKTRLDEC

-769 Q
+769 

>member
-20 GYWLKQNHEKMQ
+20 GYWLKQNHEKML

-45 SAHFV
+45 SAHFMQ
-50 HLNNQ
+50 LNDQ
-55 VADTNARLVAL
+55 VADVNARLSSL
-66 NGMVDALRATNPE
+66 NNMVDALRATKPD
-79 LDGALKAYSTI
+79 LDGALMAYTTI
-90 TQLEQV
+90 TNLEQS
-96 GQLDESIDNL
+96 GQSINDAES
-106 ELFGNAL
+106 FRQAL
-113 TALETLVSPISVESE
+113 HALETLVSTISVESP
-128 VGATNLLTQT
+128 VGATDLLNQT
-138 SSNMVM
+138 TSNMVM
-144 RLIEIFD
+144 RLIELFD
-151 SHQMDVKSLGL
+151 THQMDVTTLGL

-181 WAETSFGIAYAS
+181 WAETCFGIAYAS
-193 SPGNANVLEALEF
+193 SPGNANVLESLEY
-206 IAIERGDEPLRR
+206 IAIERGDEVLRR

-229 DNPELLRAH
+229 DNPDLLRAH
-238 AHLLAKM
+238 AHLLAKL

-259 LGLDTPADRSLLSG
+259 LGLDTAADRSLLSG
-273 LRARAGSHSEALEAI
+273 LRARAGSRSEALEAI

-296 NQAKDW
+296 SQAKDW
-302 LSYAT
+302 LSYAN
-307 LLYQEGET
+307 LLYQDGET
-315 SKAFDAVDKCLE
+315 SKALDAVDKCLAI
-327 LDRQSGDGWALCATI
+327 DRQSGGAWALSATI

-347 NRLKEALKAAIHAV
+347 NRLKDALKSAIHAV

-366 GVELVLLKADLL
+366 GVNLVLLKADLL
-378 LADGQATAAE
+378 IADGQATAAE
-388 ESLTKALDKDM
+388 ESLTKALEKDM

-406 KIATRYLLDGRPDE
+406 RIATRYLVDGRPDE
-420 AQNLLDKTPV
+420 AQRLLDTTPV

-443 LHLVNADKT
+443 LHLVNADKA

-477 NRELGVAWLGLA
+477 NRELGVAWLGHA
-489 RTQRLLR
+489 RTHRLLR
-496 NLDAAEEA
+496 NLDAAEES
-504 LTRARRLLSEDDSSA
+504 LTRARRLLPEDDSSA

-542 ADIHGDSSVITYVR
+542 ADIHGDSPVITYVR
-556 GNIEARSGHLERALE
+556 GNIEARSGHLGLALE
-571 YYGKTLKSDNTHIRA
+571 YYGKTLKADTNHIRA

-634 AQARDDLDIVLE
+634 AQAREDLDIVLE

-663 ALERPERAETPL
+663 ALDRPERAETPL
-675 NEALRIAP
+675 NEALRINP
-683 EYAPAWHQR
+683 DYAPAWHQR

-723 LHIAAMYHEAEHFD
+723 LHIAAIYHESENFD
-737 AAESAW
+737 AAGSAW
-743 RAVLQLDP
+743 RAVLQIDP
-751 DHIVAKTRLDEC
+751 DHIVAKARLDEC
-763 EVKLMA
+763 EAKLIA
-769 Q
+769 

>member
-20 GYWLKQNHEKMQ
+20 GYWLKQNHEKML

-45 SAHFV
+45 SAHFMQLNSQV
-50 HLNNQ
+50 SDLNLQLSNLNN
-55 VADTNARLVAL
+55 
-66 NGMVDALRATNPE
+66 MVNALRATNPD

-90 TQLEQV
+90 TQLEQN
-96 GQLDESIDNL
+96 GKNGESIDSSHVFI
-106 ELFGNAL
+106 EAL
-113 TALETLVSPISVESE
+113 SALETLVSPISVDSE

-151 SHQMDVKSLGL
+151 THQMNVKTLGL

-181 WAETSFGIAYAS
+181 WAETCFGIAYAS

-206 IAIERGDEPLRR
+206 IAIERGDEVLRR

-229 DNPELLRAH
+229 DNPDLLRAH

-245 GDMEAERDVLRLEA
+245 GDVEAERDVLRLEA

-273 LRARAGSHSEALEAI
+273 LRARAGSRSEALEAI

-307 LLYQEGET
+307 LLHEEGEV
-315 SKAFDAVDKCLE
+315 SKALDSVNKSLD
-327 LDRQSGDGWALCATI
+327 LDRQSGDAWALSATI
-342 LAPKQ
+342 LAAKP

-366 GVELVLLKADLL
+366 GCDMVLLKADLL

-388 ESLTKALDKDM
+388 ESLVKALDKDM

-406 KIATRYLLDGRPDE
+406 KIATRYLLDGRPND

-463 LSVAIAAFEGALKL
+463 LSVAISAFEGALKL

-489 RTQRLLR
+489 RTHRLLR
-496 NLDAAEEA
+496 NMDGAEEA
-504 LTRARRLLSEDDSSA
+504 LTRARRLLPEGDSSA

-542 ADIHGDSSVITYVR
+542 ADIHGDSPVISYVR
-556 GNIEARSGHLERALE
+556 GNIEARTGHLDRALE
-571 YYGKTLKSDNTHIRA
+571 YYGKTLKADTTHIRA

-591 SIYMAMDEGRK
+591 SIYMALDEGRK
-602 ALDDAEILLDLAP
+602 ALDDTEILLDLAP

-634 AQARDDLDIVLE
+634 SRAREDLDIVLE

-663 ALERPERAETPL
+663 ALDRPERAETPL

-683 EYAPAWHQR
+683 NYAPAWHQR

-723 LHIAAMYHEAEHFD
+723 LHIAAMHHESEQFD
-737 AAESAW
+737 AAAPAW
-743 RAVLQLDP
+743 REVLNIDP
-751 DHIVAKTRLDEC
+751 DHVVAKTRLDEC

>member
-20 GYWLKQNHEKMQ
+20 GYWLKQNHEKML

-45 SAHFV
+45 SAHFMQLNSQV
-50 HLNNQ
+50 SDLNLQLSNLNN
-55 VADTNARLVAL
+55 
-66 NGMVDALRATNPE
+66 MVNALRATNPD

-90 TQLEQV
+90 TQLEQN
-96 GQLDESIDNL
+96 GKNGESIDSSHVFI
-106 ELFGNAL
+106 EAL
-113 TALETLVSPISVESE
+113 SALETLVSPISVDSE

-151 SHQMDVKSLGL
+151 THQMNVKTLGL

-181 WAETSFGIAYAS
+181 WAETCFGIAYAS

-206 IAIERGDEPLRR
+206 IAIERGDEVLRR

-229 DNPELLRAH
+229 DNPDLLRAH

-245 GDMEAERDVLRLEA
+245 GDVEAERDVLRLEA

-273 LRARAGSHSEALEAI
+273 LRARAGSRSEALEAI

-307 LLYQEGET
+307 LLHEEGEV
-315 SKAFDAVDKCLE
+315 SKALDSVNKSLD
-327 LDRQSGDGWALCATI
+327 LDRQNGDAWALSATI
-342 LAPKQ
+342 LAAKP

-366 GVELVLLKADLL
+366 GCDMVLLKADLL

-388 ESLTKALDKDM
+388 ESLVKALDKDM

-406 KIATRYLLDGRPDE
+406 KIATRYLLDGRPND

-463 LSVAIAAFEGALKL
+463 LSVAISAFEGALKL

-489 RTQRLLR
+489 RTHRLLR
-496 NLDAAEEA
+496 NMDGAEEA
-504 LTRARRLLSEDDSSA
+504 LTRARRLLPEGDSSA

-542 ADIHGDSSVITYVR
+542 ADIHGDSPVISYVR
-556 GNIEARSGHLERALE
+556 GNIEARTGHLDRALE
-571 YYGKTLKSDNTHIRA
+571 YYGKTLKADTTHIRA

-591 SIYMAMDEGRK
+591 SIYMALDEGRK
-602 ALDDAEILLDLAP
+602 ALDDTEILLDLAP

-634 AQARDDLDIVLE
+634 SRAREDLDIVLE

-663 ALERPERAETPL
+663 ALDRPERAETPL

-683 EYAPAWHQR
+683 NYAPAWHQR

-723 LHIAAMYHEAEHFD
+723 LHIAAMHHESEQFD
-737 AAESAW
+737 AAAPAW
-743 RAVLQLDP
+743 REVLNIDP
-751 DHIVAKTRLDEC
+751 DHVVAKTRLDEC
-763 EVKLMA
+763 EIKLMA

>member
-20 GYWLKQNHEKMQ
+20 GYWLKQNHEKML

-45 SAHFV
+45 SAHFMQLNSQV
-50 HLNNQ
+50 SDLNLQLSNLNN
-55 VADTNARLVAL
+55 
-66 NGMVDALRATNPE
+66 MVNALRATNPD

-90 TQLEQV
+90 TQLEQN
-96 GQLDESIDNL
+96 GKNGESIDRS
-106 ELFGNAL
+106 EVFIEAL
-113 TALETLVSPISVESE
+113 SALETLVSPISVDSE

-151 SHQMDVKSLGL
+151 THQMNVKTLGL

-181 WAETSFGIAYAS
+181 WAETCFGIAYAS

-206 IAIERGDEPLRR
+206 IAIERGDEVLRR

-229 DNPELLRAH
+229 DNPDLLRAH
-238 AHLLAKM
+238 AHLLTKM
-245 GDMEAERDVLRLEA
+245 GDVEAERDVLRLEA

-273 LRARAGSHSEALEAI
+273 LRARAGSRSEALEAI

-296 NQAKDW
+296 NQPKDW

-307 LLYQEGET
+307 LLHEEGEV
-315 SKAFDAVDKCLE
+315 SKALDSVNKSLD
-327 LDRQSGDGWALCATI
+327 LDRQSGDAWALSATI
-342 LAPKQ
+342 LAAKP

-366 GVELVLLKADLL
+366 GCDMVLLKADLL

-388 ESLTKALDKDM
+388 ESLVKALDKDM

-406 KIATRYLLDGRPDE
+406 KIATRYLLDGRPND

-463 LSVAIAAFEGALKL
+463 LSVAISAFEGALKL

-489 RTQRLLR
+489 RTHRLLR
-496 NLDAAEEA
+496 NMDGAEEA
-504 LTRARRLLSEDDSSA
+504 LTRARRLLPEGDSSA

-542 ADIHGDSSVITYVR
+542 ADIHGDSPVISYVR
-556 GNIEARSGHLERALE
+556 GNIEARTGHLDRALE
-571 YYGKTLKSDNTHIRA
+571 YYGKTLKADTTHIRA

-591 SIYMAMDEGRK
+591 SIYMALDEGRK
-602 ALDDAEILLDLAP
+602 ALDDTEILLDLAP

-634 AQARDDLDIVLE
+634 SRAREDLDIVLE

-663 ALERPERAETPL
+663 ALDRPERAETPL

-683 EYAPAWHQR
+683 NYAPAWHQR

-723 LHIAAMYHEAEHFD
+723 LHIAAMHHESEQFD
-737 AAESAW
+737 AAAPAW
-743 RAVLQLDP
+743 REVLNIDP
-751 DHIVAKTRLDEC
+751 DHVVAKTRLDEC

>member
-20 GYWLKQNHEKMQ
+20 GYWLKQNHEKML

-45 SAHFV
+45 SAHFMQLNSQV
-50 HLNNQ
+50 SDLNLQLSNLNN
-55 VADTNARLVAL
+55 
-66 NGMVDALRATNPE
+66 MVNALRATNPD

-90 TQLEQV
+90 TQLEQN
-96 GQLDESIDNL
+96 GKNGELIDSSHVFI
-106 ELFGNAL
+106 EAL
-113 TALETLVSPISVESE
+113 SALETLVSPISVDSE

-151 SHQMDVKSLGL
+151 THQMNVKTLGL

-181 WAETSFGIAYAS
+181 WAETCFGIAYAS

-206 IAIERGDEPLRR
+206 IAIERGDEVLRR

-229 DNPELLRAH
+229 DNPDLLRAH

-245 GDMEAERDVLRLEA
+245 GDVEAERDVLRLEA

-273 LRARAGSHSEALEAI
+273 LRARAGSRSEALEAI

-307 LLYQEGET
+307 LLHEEGEV
-315 SKAFDAVDKCLE
+315 SKALDSVNKSLD
-327 LDRQSGDGWALCATI
+327 LDRQNGDAWALSATI
-342 LAPKQ
+342 LAAKP

-366 GVELVLLKADLL
+366 GCDMVLLKADLL

-388 ESLTKALDKDM
+388 ESLVKALDKDM

-406 KIATRYLLDGRPDE
+406 KIATRYLLDGRPND

-463 LSVAIAAFEGALKL
+463 LSVAISAFEGALKL

-489 RTQRLLR
+489 RTHRLLR
-496 NLDAAEEA
+496 NMDGAEEA
-504 LTRARRLLSEDDSSA
+504 LTRARRLLPEGDSSA

-542 ADIHGDSSVITYVR
+542 ADIHGDSPVISYVR
-556 GNIEARSGHLERALE
+556 GNIEARTGHLDRALE
-571 YYGKTLKSDNTHIRA
+571 YYGKTLKADTTHIRA

-591 SIYMAMDEGRK
+591 SIYMALDEGRK
-602 ALDDAEILLDLAP
+602 ALDDTEILLDLAP

-634 AQARDDLDIVLE
+634 SRAREDLDIVLE

-663 ALERPERAETPL
+663 ALDRPERAETPL

-683 EYAPAWHQR
+683 NYAPAWHQR

-723 LHIAAMYHEAEHFD
+723 LHIAAMHHESEQFD
-737 AAESAW
+737 AAAPAW
-743 RAVLQLDP
+743 REVLNIDP
-751 DHIVAKTRLDEC
+751 DHVVAKTRLDEC
-763 EVKLMA
+763 EIKLMA

>member
-20 GYWLKQNHEKMQ
+20 GYWLKQNHEKML

-45 SAHFV
+45 SAHFMQ
-50 HLNNQ
+50 LNNQ
-55 VADTNARLVAL
+55 VSDL
-66 NGMVDALRATNPE
+66 NTQLTTLNNMVDALRATNPE
-79 LDGALKAYSTI
+79 LDGALKAYNTI
-90 TQLEQV
+90 FQLEQ
-96 GQLDESIDNL
+96 LDKKGESID
-106 ELFGNAL
+106 ESHAFTEAL
-113 TALETLVSPISVESE
+113 SALETLVSPISVESE
-128 VGATNLLTQT
+128 VGATNILTQT

-151 SHQMDVKSLGL
+151 THQMNVQTLGL

-173 TMSLRRYD
+173 AMSLRRYD
-181 WAETSFGIAYAS
+181 WAETCFGIAYAS

-206 IAIERGDEPLRR
+206 IAIERGDEVLRR
-218 HWLEARMTVNP
+218 HWLEARMTVSP
-229 DNPELLRAH
+229 DNPDLLRAH

-273 LRARAGSHSEALEAI
+273 LRARAGSRSEALEAI

-296 NQAKDW
+296 SQAKDW
-302 LSYAT
+302 LSYAN
-307 LLYQEGET
+307 LLHEEGEV
-315 SKAFDAVDKCLE
+315 SKALDSVNKCLD
-327 LDRQSGDGWALCATI
+327 LDRQNGDAWALSATI
-342 LAPKQ
+342 LATKP
-347 NRLKEALKAAIHAV
+347 NRLKEALKSAIHAV

-366 GVELVLLKADLL
+366 GCDLVLLKADLL
-378 LADGQATAAE
+378 AADSQATAAE
-388 ESLTKALDKDM
+388 ESLVKALDKDM

-406 KIATRYLLDGRPDE
+406 RIATRYLLDGRPDD
-420 AQNLLDKTPV
+420 AQGLLDSTPV

-463 LSVAIAAFEGALKL
+463 LSVAISAFEGALKL

-496 NLDAAEEA
+496 NMDGAEEA
-504 LTRARRLLSEDDSSA
+504 LTRARRLLPEGDSSA

-542 ADIHGDSSVITYVR
+542 ADIHGDSPVISYVR
-556 GNIEARSGHLERALE
+556 GNIEARSGHLDRALE
-571 YYGKTLKSDNTHIRA
+571 YYGKTLKSDTNHIRA

-591 SIYMAMDEGRK
+591 SIYMALDEGRK

-634 AQARDDLDIVLE
+634 SRAREDLDIVLE

-663 ALERPERAETPL
+663 ALDRPERAETPL

-683 EYAPAWHQR
+683 NYAPAWHQR

-723 LHIAAMYHEAEHFD
+723 LHIAAMHHEAEQFD
-737 AAESAW
+737 VAAPAW
-743 RAVLQLDP
+743 REVLQIDP
-751 DHIVAKTRLDEC
+751 DHVVAKTRLDEC

-769 Q
+769 

>member
-20 GYWLKQNHEKMQ
+20 GYWLKQNHEKML

-45 SAHFV
+45 SAHFMQ
-50 HLNNQ
+50 LNNQ
-55 VADTNARLVAL
+55 VSDL
-66 NGMVDALRATNPE
+66 NIQLTTLNNMVDALRATNPE
-79 LDGALKAYSTI
+79 LDGALKAYNTI
-90 TQLEQV
+90 FQLEQLSKN
-96 GQLDESIDNL
+96 GESID
-106 ELFGNAL
+106 ESHAFIEAL
-113 TALETLVSPISVESE
+113 SALETLVSPISVDNE
-128 VGATNLLTQT
+128 VGAANVLTQT

-151 SHQMDVKSLGL
+151 THQMNVQTLGL

-173 TMSLRRYD
+173 AMSLRRYD
-181 WAETSFGIAYAS
+181 WAETCFGIAYAS

-206 IAIERGDEPLRR
+206 IAIERGDEVLRR
-218 HWLEARMTVNP
+218 HWLEARMTVSP
-229 DNPELLRAH
+229 DNPDLLRSH

-273 LRARAGSHSEALEAI
+273 LRARAGSRSEALEAI

-307 LLYQEGET
+307 LLHEEGEVG
-315 SKAFDAVDKCLE
+315 KALDSVNKCLD
-327 LDRQSGDGWALCATI
+327 LDRQNGDAWALSATI
-342 LAPKQ
+342 LATKP
-347 NRLKEALKAAIHAV
+347 NRLKEALKSAIHAV

-366 GVELVLLKADLL
+366 GCDLVLLKADLL
-378 LADGQATAAE
+378 AADGQATAAE
-388 ESLTKALDKDM
+388 ESLIKALDKDM

-406 KIATRYLLDGRPDE
+406 RIATRYLLDGRPDD
-420 AQNLLDKTPV
+420 AQSLLDATPV

-463 LSVAIAAFEGALKL
+463 LSVAISAFEGALKL

-496 NLDAAEEA
+496 NMDGAEEA
-504 LTRARRLLSEDDSSA
+504 LTRARRLLPEGDSSA

-542 ADIHGDSSVITYVR
+542 ADIHGDSPVISYVR
-556 GNIEARSGHLERALE
+556 GNIEARTGHLDRALE
-571 YYGKTLKSDNTHIRA
+571 YYGKTLKSDTNHIRA

-591 SIYMAMDEGRK
+591 SIYMALDEGRK

-634 AQARDDLDIVLE
+634 SRAREDLDIVLE

-663 ALERPERAETPL
+663 ALDRPERAETPL

-683 EYAPAWHQR
+683 NYAPAWHQR

-708 FEAAVKADPQHLDSR
+708 FEAAVKANPQHLDSR
-723 LHIAAMYHEAEHFD
+723 LHIAAMHHEAEQFD
-737 AAESAW
+737 AAAPAW
-743 RAVLQLDP
+743 REVLQIDP
-751 DHIVAKTRLDEC
+751 DHVVAKTRLDEC
-763 EVKLMA
+763 ETKLTA

>member
-20 GYWLKQNHEKMQ
+20 GYWLKQNHEKML

-45 SAHFV
+45 SAHFMQLNSQV
-50 HLNNQ
+50 SDLNLQLSNLNN
-55 VADTNARLVAL
+55 
-66 NGMVDALRATNPE
+66 MVNALRATNPD

-90 TQLEQV
+90 TQLEQN
-96 GQLDESIDNL
+96 GKNGESIDRSQVFI
-106 ELFGNAL
+106 EAL
-113 TALETLVSPISVESE
+113 SALETLVSPISVDSE

-151 SHQMDVKSLGL
+151 THQMNVKTLGL

-181 WAETSFGIAYAS
+181 WAETCFGIAYAS

-206 IAIERGDEPLRR
+206 IAIERGDEVLRR

-229 DNPELLRAH
+229 DNPDLLRAH

-245 GDMEAERDVLRLEA
+245 GDVEAERDVLRLEA

-273 LRARAGSHSEALEAI
+273 LRARAGSRSEALEAI

-307 LLYQEGET
+307 LLHEEGEV
-315 SKAFDAVDKCLE
+315 SKALDSVNKSLD
-327 LDRQSGDGWALCATI
+327 LDRQSGDAWALSATI
-342 LAPKQ
+342 LAAKP

-366 GVELVLLKADLL
+366 GCDMVLLKADLL

-388 ESLTKALDKDM
+388 ESLVKALDKDM

-406 KIATRYLLDGRPDE
+406 KIATRYLLDGRPND

-463 LSVAIAAFEGALKL
+463 LSVAISAFEGALKL

-489 RTQRLLR
+489 RTHRLLR
-496 NLDAAEEA
+496 NMDGAEEA
-504 LTRARRLLSEDDSSA
+504 LTRARRLLPEGDSSA

-542 ADIHGDSSVITYVR
+542 ADIHGDSPVISYVR
-556 GNIEARSGHLERALE
+556 GNIEARTGHLDRALE
-571 YYGKTLKSDNTHIRA
+571 YYGKTLKADTTHIRA

-591 SIYMAMDEGRK
+591 SIYMALDEGRK
-602 ALDDAEILLDLAP
+602 ALDDTEILLDLAP

-634 AQARDDLDIVLE
+634 SRAREDLDIVLE

-663 ALERPERAETPL
+663 ALDRPERAETPL

-683 EYAPAWHQR
+683 NYAPAWHQR

-723 LHIAAMYHEAEHFD
+723 LHIAAMHHESEQFD
-737 AAESAW
+737 AAAPAW
-743 RAVLQLDP
+743 REVLNIDP
-751 DHIVAKTRLDEC
+751 DHVVAKTRLDEC

>member
-20 GYWLKQNHEKMQ
+20 GYWLKQNHEKML

-45 SAHFV
+45 SAHFMQ
-50 HLNNQ
+50 LNNQ
-55 VADTNARLVAL
+55 VSDL
-66 NGMVDALRATNPE
+66 NTQLTTLNNMVDALRATNPE
-79 LDGALKAYSTI
+79 LDGALKAYNTI
-90 TQLEQV
+90 FQLEQ
-96 GQLDESIDNL
+96 LDKKGESIDQSHAFI
-106 ELFGNAL
+106 EAL
-113 TALETLVSPISVESE
+113 SALETLVSPISVESE
-128 VGATNLLTQT
+128 VGATNILTQT

-151 SHQMDVKSLGL
+151 THQMNVQTLGL

-173 TMSLRRYD
+173 AMSLRRYD
-181 WAETSFGIAYAS
+181 WAETCFGIAYAS

-206 IAIERGDEPLRR
+206 IAIERGDEVLRR
-218 HWLEARMTVNP
+218 HWLEARMTVSP
-229 DNPELLRAH
+229 DNPDLLRAH

-273 LRARAGSHSEALEAI
+273 LRARAGSRSEALEAI

-296 NQAKDW
+296 SQAKDW
-302 LSYAT
+302 LSYAN
-307 LLYQEGET
+307 LLHEEGEV
-315 SKAFDAVDKCLE
+315 SKALDSVNKCLD
-327 LDRQSGDGWALCATI
+327 LDRQNGDAWALSATI
-342 LAPKQ
+342 LATKP
-347 NRLKEALKAAIHAV
+347 NRLKEALKSAIHAV

-366 GVELVLLKADLL
+366 GSDLVLLKADLL
-378 LADGQATAAE
+378 AADGQATAAE
-388 ESLTKALDKDM
+388 ESLVKALDKDM

-406 KIATRYLLDGRPDE
+406 RIATRYLLDGRPDD
-420 AQNLLDKTPV
+420 AQGLLDSTPV

-463 LSVAIAAFEGALKL
+463 LSVAISAFEGALKL

-496 NLDAAEEA
+496 NMDGAEEA
-504 LTRARRLLSEDDSSA
+504 LTRARRLLPEGDSSA

-542 ADIHGDSSVITYVR
+542 ADIHGDSPVISYVR
-556 GNIEARSGHLERALE
+556 GNIEARSGHLDRALE
-571 YYGKTLKSDNTHIRA
+571 YYGKTLKSDTNHIRA

-591 SIYMAMDEGRK
+591 SIYMALDEGRK

-634 AQARDDLDIVLE
+634 SRAREDLDIVLE

-663 ALERPERAETPL
+663 ALDRPERAETPL

-683 EYAPAWHQR
+683 NYAPAWHQR

-723 LHIAAMYHEAEHFD
+723 LHIAAMHHEAEQFD
-737 AAESAW
+737 VAAPAW
-743 RAVLQLDP
+743 REVLQIDP
-751 DHIVAKTRLDEC
+751 DHVVAKTRLDEC
-763 EVKLMA
+763 EVKLIA
-769 Q
+769 